1 MLSPPLLPASARGYC
16 KEDLGGHRGGSAL
29 AMLRSTAARSPSS
42 GQATNRR
49 VEDGRVKKEEKICV
63 VVCFF
68 FKSQSYWLGK
78 SLET

>member
-29 AMLRSTAARSPSS
+29 ATLWSTAARSPSS

-68 FKSQSYWLGK
+68 LNLKVTGLGR
-78 SLET
+78 T